1 MTYMENFQL
10 LFESPPWL
18 ILLCFLAGAGYAY
31 LQYQRQGHC
40 GKRTNQVL
48 AGFRFLLVTLLGII
62 LLSPFIKQ
70 IRNLVEDPSLVI
82 AIDNST
88 SVSEVED
95 STNLQSL
102 LGELSKMIT
111 ILEEEDYSIDIRT
124 MDGQESPSEITQ
136 AKFNYPSTDIN
147 QLLSQIQSDYE
158 GRNLG
163 GVVLLSDGIYNQ
175 GISPQFVPYNFR
187 IHTIGLG
194 DTIPKTDLNLQ
205 SVLYNKL
212 TYQGNK
218 YPLKAAILNTG
229 FVGEDV
235 VIEVRRGNSVL
246 DTKTFRI
253 KGNNE
258 LNEVNFFLEA
268 EEKGIQH
275 LVVRIV
281 PKSGEYTYNNN
292 VKHAY
297 VDVIEGK
304 EKILMVAN
312 SPHPDIKAIKSAIEK
327 NQNYEFRQFIP
338 GLDQLEIDKY
348 DLVILHQFPDRRNLY
363 RAYLDRILANNPSI
377 WFIVGSQTNLQELNK
392 LNSMVTITQSGNQTD
407 QVFPVYNQGFER
419 FSFDLKL
426 QSTLRNYSPATVP
439 FGKYELQP
447 ETEVILY
454 QKVGAIETRNP
465 LLVVK
470 VDGDQKTGLML
481 GEGLWQWRLQE
492 YASNENQVAFDELI
506 SKLVQFLSS
515 KEDKRKFKV
524 YPVKNDIFTNES
536 IVFETETY
544 NDVYEKVY
552 GNRIELVIQDEDGG
566 KSEFT
571 YTPSEFNSQYQLSG
585 LGQGV
590 YRYEAETQLTSGR
603 QTSSGEFTV
612 NELLIEALNLTA
624 DHHLLRTISH
634 QTQARFY
641 RKDQIS
647 QLQESLLNQKAQGII
662 HTQEEFLPIINL
674 KWLLVMLVMLVSTE
688 WFARKYFGS
697 Y

>member
-1 MTYMENFQL
+1 MENFQL
-10 LFESPPWL
+10 FFESPPWL
-18 ILLCFLAGAGYAY
+18 IPLCLLAGAGYAY
-31 LQYQRQGHC
+31 LQYQRQGPWS
-40 GKRTNQVL
+40 KRTNQVL
-48 AGFRFLLVTLLGII
+48 AGIRFLLVTLLGII

-88 SVSEVED
+88 SVREVED
-95 STNLQSL
+95 STNLFL
-102 LGELSKMIT
+102 LLDELSKMVT
-111 ILEEEDYSIDIRT
+111 VLEVEDYTVDIRT
-124 MDGQESPSEITQ
+124 MDSQSQPSELSQVT
-136 AKFNYPSTDIN
+136 FNHPSTDIN
-147 QLLSQIQSDYE
+147 RLLNQIQSDYE

-163 GVVLLSDGIYNQ
+163 GVILLSDGIYNQ
-175 GISPQFVPYNFR
+175 GISPQFVSYSYR

-205 SVLYNKL
+205 TVLYNKL

-218 YPLKAAILNTG
+218 YPLKAEVLNTG
-229 FVGEDV
+229 FEGEDV
-235 VIEVRRGNSVL
+235 VVEVLKGNDLL
-246 DTKTFRI
+246 DSKTFKI
-253 KGNNE
+253 EGNNE

-281 PKSGEYTYNNN
+281 PKPGEYTYNNN

-297 VDVIEGK
+297 VDIIEGK
-304 EKILMVAN
+304 EKILMVAHN
-312 SPHPDIKAIKSAIEK
+312 PHPDIKAIKSAIEK
-327 NQNYEFRQFIP
+327 NQNYEFQQFIP
-338 GLDQLEIDKY
+338 GLNQFKDDKY
-348 DLVILHQFPDRRNLY
+348 DLVILHQFPDRGNLY
-363 RAYLDRILANNPSI
+363 RAYLDRILAHNPSV
-377 WFIVGSQTNLQELNK
+377 WFIVGSQSNLRELNRI
-392 LNSMVTITQSGNQTD
+392 NSMVTITQSGNQTD
-407 QVFPVYNQGFER
+407 QVFPVFNQDFHR
-419 FSFDLKL
+419 FRFNTEL
-426 QSTLRNYSPATVP
+426 QSALREYSPATVP
-439 FGKYELQP
+439 FGKYEIQP

-470 VDGDQKTGLML
+470 VDGDRKMGLML

-492 YASNENQVAFDELI
+492 YASNKNQVAFDELI

-536 IVFETETY
+536 VVFETETY
-544 NDVYEKVY
+544 NDVYEKIY
-552 GNRIELVIQDEDGG
+552 GNKVELIIEDEDGG
-566 KSEFT
+566 QSEYT

-585 LGQGV
+585 LEQGI
-590 YRYEAETQLTSGR
+590 YRYTAKTELSSGI

-634 QTQARFY
+634 QTQGQFFE
-641 RKDQIS
+641 KDQIN
-647 QLQESLLNQKAQGII
+647 QLQESLLNQKAQSII

-674 KWLLVMLVMLVSTE
+674 KWLVVLVLVLVSTE
-688 WFARKYFGS
+688 WFMRKYFGS